1 MSIIILLIEVLWG
14 CRIFSPRESDP
25 PQHNTEWN
33 TFVVTPEKAL
43 ENIIY
48 VFQDQQNVAKYNEIL
63 DDDFKYYFAS
73 QDIVEYDISSNWNSE
88 SEIESL
94 NLFHTSYSDNNGITL
109 QLDQYD
115 DDEIQTNRAEMIRYY
130 NLYVEGETDTEIFQG
145 KWKII
150 LKNVSGFWKIYQ
162 WYDYRENGDNTI
174 GRMKYELYQ

>member
-1 MSIIILLIEVLWG
+1 MLWS

-33 TFVVTPEKAL
+33 TFVVTPEKAV

-48 VFQDQQNVAKYNEIL
+48 VFQDQQNVTKYSEIL
-63 DDDFKYYFAS
+63 DDDFAYYFAS
-73 QDIVEYDISSNWNSE
+73 QDVVEFDISNDWDSE

-94 NLFHTSYSDNNGITL
+94 TLFHMRYADNNGISL
-109 QLDQYD
+109 QLEQFEE
-115 DDEIQTNRAEMIRYY
+115 DEIQTNRAEITRNYT
-130 NLYVEGETDTEIFQG
+130 LSVEGETDIEYFEG
-145 KWKII
+145 KWKIV

-162 WYDYRENGDNTI
+162 WYDYREDADYTV